1 MRKYK
6 KWLWLILIIL
16 LFSTVVLISAFIPR
30 ETRPSAGTRIIL
42 EHTYKTY
49 IAPVCFEES
58 DPTNFLEEATLQEAE
73 NLNYPP
79 HSPCTEK
86 ALESEN
92 DRLLT
97 SLLKQIGIMDKKWDN
112 W

>member
-1 MRKYK
+1 MK
-6 KWLWLILIIL
+6 KNKALPFILVIL
-16 LFSTVVLISAFIPR
+16 LFGIVVLIAMLVPI
-30 ETRPSAGTRIIL
+30 ETHPSPDTRVIL

-58 DPTNFLEEATLQEAE
+58 DPTNFLQEATLQEAKS
-73 NLNYPP
+73 LDYAP
-79 HSPCTEK
+79 HSSCTED
-86 ALESEN
+86 ALKSEN

-97 SLLKQIGIMDKKWDN
+97 SFLKQIGIMNKKWDS